1 MTDEIDRTFNWWTDA
16 LKGVRGP
23 ITADDPKS
31 GFYCSQR
38 KDRRT
43 KEITRQPVAYWYDSN
58 DGSLRCHRSGRD
70 VPELDAREAWPFCSQ
85 RPITEQTYHDVL
97 AGKPWP
103 DIAATAG
110 AVAVDETK
118 ELDEILADEIEA
130 AKAGMAEFA
139 KIESD
144 EQAAL
149 AQSLRARLTELKGKA
164 EKEYEAANRPLLDQQ
179 KALRTKWFPLKE
191 AAEAAALTIRRAQ
204 EAWESFKREQAR
216 KAEQERQRIVKEME
230 EKSEKAVAE
239 GKEPL
244 PPIPSGN
251 PPLSNA
257 PPPSTQIKGGQGR
270 AASVSVYQHVVSIDE
285 DKVFAQFKGNATLTA
300 LLTELAQKAIKAGV
314 PVPGAVTEER
324 TAVR

>member
-16 LKGVRGP
+16 LKGVRGQIDGDNP
-23 ITADDPKS
+23 RA

-43 KEITRQPVAYWYDSN
+43 KEVTRQPVAYWYDSN
-58 DGSLRCHRSGRD
+58 DGELRCHRSGRD
-70 VPELDAREAWPFCSQ
+70 VPELEAREMWPFVSQ

-110 AVAVDETK
+110 TVAVDEN
-118 ELDEILADEIEA
+118 LSPDEALAEEIEA
-130 AKAGMAEFA
+130 AKAGMPQFA

-144 EQAAL
+144 EQASL
-149 AQSLRARLTELKGKA
+149 AQSLRSRLTELKGKA

-191 AAEAAALTIRRAQ
+191 DAEAAAVTIRRAQ
-204 EAWESFKREQAR
+204 EAWETFKRERAREEQRKADEIARANAEAIR
-216 KAEQERQRIVKEME
+216 KAEE
-230 EKSEKAVAE
+230 A
-239 GKEPL
+239 GKPAPAL
-244 PPIPSGN
+244 TPPPVQ
-251 PPLSNA
+251 SNA
-257 PPPSTQIKGGQGR
+257 PAPSAQIKGGQGR

-285 DKVFAQFKGNATLTA
+285 DKVFAQFKGNADLTA
-300 LLTELAQKAIKAGV
+300 LLINLAQKAIKAGV